1 VTARLLLVRH
11 GQSSWNREG
20 RIQGQTDVPLSDEG
34 RRQAEAAARR
44 LRSTTLAGIYSS
56 PLCRAHDT
64 AMAIAQP
71 HALAVTSIPDL
82 AEIQHGM
89 WEGLTLTEI
98 AAKDGERL
106 RQWNETPGRVRMP
119 SGEALRDVRQR
130 SLSAV
135 RVLATRHGGDV
146 ICVVSHEIVIK
157 VIVAEVLGMD
167 YDHLM
172 RFAIDNCAVTTVDY
186 DGRVGQVVTLNDMTH
201 LAADR

>member
-1 VTARLLLVRH
+1 MMNIILSNFLT
-11 GQSSWNREG
+11 
-20 RIQGQTDVPLSDEG
+20 RISDAL
-34 RRQAEAAARR
+34 RRNRR
-44 LRSTTLAGIYSS
+44 LVIRIALYLVAAIVLAWLIYFAVEKWHGWR
-56 PLCRAHDT
+56 L
-64 AMAIAQP
+64 QE
-71 HALAVTSIPDL
+71 ALGALDKRIEAKD
-82 AEIQHGM
+82 AEIKAS
-89 WEGLTLTEI
+89 EAVINALKTEI

-186 DGRVGQVVTLNDMTH
+186 DGRVGQVITLNDMTH